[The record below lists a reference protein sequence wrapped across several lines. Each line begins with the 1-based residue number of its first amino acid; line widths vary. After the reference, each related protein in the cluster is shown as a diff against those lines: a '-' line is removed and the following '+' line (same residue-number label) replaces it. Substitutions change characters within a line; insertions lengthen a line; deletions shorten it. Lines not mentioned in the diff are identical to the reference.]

1 MPNPSKNGQL
11 LRTLSGS
18 VRALEEGQYEISFA
32 SETPYDRWFGP
43 EILLCEEGSV
53 DLSRMGDNAALL
65 FAHGRDPRIGPMPIG
80 KIIRAWVDPAEHKCR
95 AVIQFDDED
104 EDAQKIR
111 RKVDG
116 GMLSGVSVGYS
127 VSSWESVGL
136 GKTSANG
143 RFAGPC
149 EVAVKWL
156 PYEISFEPT
165 PADPTVGLGK
175 SINEEDNQMP
185 NPISN
190 STPAPEAEGAR
201 SAAPET
207 AAPQS
212 AAPQSAAPEASLAA
226 ERQRCSDITALCRR
240 FGQDPAP
247 YIDGGDSLDQ
257 VRAAILDGMASART
271 GVTGIQVT
279 ADEGDKF
286 RRSAVDGLLI
296 RAGIAVERPAEGA
309 RTFAG
314 LSLRDIAIE
323 SLRMAGESGATR
335 MSNDELLRRAMSPDS
350 AFVSIAGAVAQS
362 AVATG
367 YQAAPT
373 TYQLWTG
380 RGSADNFKPTAIYQI
395 SEAGTPV
402 RIPQNGEFTFDE
414 MGGEQQAVRQLYT
427 YGRSFGLTRQAFIN
441 NDLDVI
447 TKVPRAYAA
456 ACRRGINRA
465 VYQILKNN
473 PAMMDGQ
480 QLFSAAHK
488 NLGTA
493 AKPGTPAFTE
503 AIAMMRRQKNL
514 RGDEPLNLVPG
525 FVLTPAA
532 IEVPVRQMVTST
544 VDPDAKVAGVPNVFN
559 NMQAICD
566 AELDVDSGAAPF
578 YFAAAPGLC
587 DTIEVA
593 YLNGNDQPTLEM
605 RPSWERLGIEYR
617 IYMDYGVSLVD
628 YRGLVKNPGL
638 E

>member
-1 MPNPSKNGQL
+1 MPQPNNRSGQL
-11 LRTLSGS
+11 LRTLPGS
-18 VRALEEGQYEISFA
+18 IRALEEGQYEISFA

-43 EILLCEEGSV
+43 EILLCEEGAV

-80 KIIRAWVDPAEHKCR
+80 KIVRAWVDPAEHKCR
-95 AVIQFDDED
+95 AVVEFDGAD

-127 VSSWESVGL
+127 VSSWESVGP

-175 SINEEDNQMP
+175 SIKEEEAMP
-185 NPISN
+185 NLTQTPE
-190 STPAPEAEGAR
+190 TGETRAAQTPGVQPAPEDTR
-201 SAAPET
+201 
-207 AAPQS
+207 
-212 AAPQSAAPEASLAA
+212 AA

-286 RRSAVDGLLI
+286 RRAAVDGLLI
-296 RAGIAVERPAEGA
+296 RAGIAVERPAEGS

-314 LSLRDIAIE
+314 LSLRDIAAE
-323 SLRMAGESGATR
+323 SLRMAGESAATR

-350 AFVSIAGAVAQS
+350 AFVAIAGEVAQ
-362 AVATG
+362 AAMAAG

-380 RGSADNFKPTAIYQI
+380 RGTAKDFKPTAIYQI

-414 MGGEQQAVRQLYT
+414 MATQQQAVRQLYT
-427 YGRSFGLTRQAFIN
+427 YGRSFGLTRQAFVN
-441 NDLDVI
+441 DDLDVL
-447 TKVPRAYAA
+447 TKIPRAYAA

-473 PAMMDGQ
+473 PAMLDGQ

-488 NLGTA
+488 NLGAA

-503 AIAMMRRQKNL
+503 AIALMRRQKNL

-525 FVLTPAA
+525 FVLTPTA

-578 YFAAAPGLC
+578 YFAASPGLC

-593 YLNGNDQPTLEM
+593 YLGGNDQPTLEM

>member
-1 MPNPSKNGQL
+1 MPQSNNRSGQL
-11 LRTLSGS
+11 LRTMSGS
-18 VRALEEGQYEISFA
+18 ARALEEGQYEISFA

-43 EILLCEEGSV
+43 EILLCEEGAV
-53 DLSRMGDNAALL
+53 DLSRMGDNASLL
-65 FAHGRDPRIGPMPIG
+65 FAHGRDPRLGPMPIG
-80 KIIRAWVDPAEHKCR
+80 RIVRAWVDPAEHKCR
-95 AVIQFDDED
+95 AVVQFDDED

-111 RKVDG
+111 RKVEG
-116 GMLSGVSVGYS
+116 GMLSGVSVGYQ
-127 VSSWESVGL
+127 VTSWESVGP

-149 EVAVKWL
+149 EIALKWE

-175 SINEEDNQMP
+175 SIEEENAMP
-185 NPISN
+185 NTSPIPDGGAEAARTAPFE
-190 STPAPEAEGAR
+190 TPVAQQVEDVCA
-201 SAAPET
+201 
-207 AAPQS
+207 Q
-212 AAPQSAAPEASLAA
+212 
-226 ERQRCSDITALCRR
+226 ERRRCSDITSLCRR
-240 FGQDPAP
+240 FEEDPAP
-247 YIDGGDSLDQ
+247 YIERGDSLDQ
-257 VRAAILDGMASART
+257 VRAALLDSMASART
-271 GVTGIQVT
+271 GVTSIQVT

-286 RRSAVDGLLI
+286 RRAAVDGLLT

-314 LSLRDIAIE
+314 LSLRDIAAE
-323 SLRMAGESGATR
+323 SLRMAGEPGASR
-335 MSNDELLRRAMSPDS
+335 MSNDELFRRTLSPDS
-350 AFVSIAGAVAQS
+350 AFVAIAGAVAQT
-362 AVATG
+362 AAAPG

-402 RIPQNGEFTFDE
+402 LIPQNGEFTFDE
-414 MGGEQQAVRQLYT
+414 MRGEQQAVRQLYT
-427 YGRSFGLTRQAFIN
+427 YGRSFGLTRQAFVN

-447 TKVPRAYAA
+447 TKIPRAYAA

-473 PAMMDGQ
+473 PAMLDGQ

-488 NLGTA
+488 NLGAA

-503 AIAMMRRQKNL
+503 AIALMRRQKNL
-514 RGDEPLNLVPG
+514 QGDEPLNLVPG

-544 VDPDAKVAGVPNVFN
+544 VDPDAKVTGVPNVFN
-559 NMQAICD
+559 NMRAICD
-566 AELDVDSGAAPF
+566 AELDVDSGAVPY
-578 YFAAAPGLC
+578 YFAASPSLC
-587 DTIEVA
+587 DTIEVS

>member
-1 MPNPSKNGQL
+1 MPQPNNRSGQL
-11 LRTLSGS
+11 LRTLPGS
-18 VRALEEGQYEISFA
+18 IRALEEGQYEISFA

-43 EILLCEEGSV
+43 EILLCEEGAV

-80 KIIRAWVDPAEHKCR
+80 KIVRAWVDPAEHKCR
-95 AVIQFDDED
+95 AVVEFDGAD

-127 VSSWESVGL
+127 VSSWESVGP

-175 SINEEDNQMP
+175 SIKEEEAMP
-185 NPISN
+185 NLTQTPE
-190 STPAPEAEGAR
+190 TGETRAAQTPGVQPAPEDTR
-201 SAAPET
+201 
-207 AAPQS
+207 
-212 AAPQSAAPEASLAA
+212 AA

-286 RRSAVDGLLI
+286 RRAAVDGLLI
-296 RAGIAVERPAEGA
+296 RAGIAVERPAEGS

-314 LSLRDIAIE
+314 LSLRDIAAE
-323 SLRMAGESGATR
+323 SLRMAGESAATR

-350 AFVSIAGAVAQS
+350 AFVAIAGEVAQ
-362 AVATG
+362 AAMAAG

-380 RGSADNFKPTAIYQI
+380 RGTAKDFKPTAIYQI

-414 MGGEQQAVRQLYT
+414 MATQQQAVRQLYT
-427 YGRSFGLTRQAFIN
+427 YGRSFGLTRQAFVN
-441 NDLDVI
+441 DDLDVL
-447 TKVPRAYAA
+447 TKIPRAYAA

-473 PAMMDGQ
+473 PAMLDGQ

-488 NLGTA
+488 NLGAA
-493 AKPGTPAFTE
+493 AKPGTAAFTE
-503 AIAMMRRQKNL
+503 AIALMRRQKNL

-544 VDPDAKVAGVPNVFN
+544 VDPDAKVTGVPNVFN
-559 NMQAICD
+559 SMQAICD

-578 YFAAAPGLC
+578 YFAASPGLC

>member
-1 MPNPSKNGQL
+1 MPQPNNRSGQL
-11 LRTLSGS
+11 LRTLPGS
-18 VRALEEGQYEISFA
+18 IRALEEGQYEISFA

-43 EILLCEEGSV
+43 EILLCEEGAV

-80 KIIRAWVDPAEHKCR
+80 KIVRAWVDPAEHKCR
-95 AVIQFDDED
+95 AVVEFDGAD

-127 VSSWESVGL
+127 VSSWESVGP

-175 SINEEDNQMP
+175 SIKEEEAMP
-185 NPISN
+185 NLTQTPE
-190 STPAPEAEGAR
+190 TGETRAAQTPGVQPAPEDTR
-201 SAAPET
+201 
-207 AAPQS
+207 
-212 AAPQSAAPEASLAA
+212 AA

-286 RRSAVDGLLI
+286 RRAAVDGLLI
-296 RAGIAVERPAEGA
+296 RAGIAVERPAEGS

-314 LSLRDIAIE
+314 LSLRDIAAE
-323 SLRMAGESGATR
+323 SLRMAGESAATR

-350 AFVSIAGAVAQS
+350 AFVAIAGEVAQ
-362 AVATG
+362 AAMAAG

-380 RGSADNFKPTAIYQI
+380 RGTAKDFKPTAIYQI

-414 MGGEQQAVRQLYT
+414 MATQQQAVRQLYT
-427 YGRSFGLTRQAFIN
+427 YGRSFGLTRQAFVN
-441 NDLDVI
+441 DDLDVL
-447 TKVPRAYAA
+447 TKIPRAYAA

-473 PAMMDGQ
+473 PAMLDGQ

-488 NLGTA
+488 NLGAA

-503 AIAMMRRQKNL
+503 AIALMRRQKNL

-578 YFAAAPGLC
+578 YFAASPGLC

-593 YLNGNDQPTLEM
+593 YLGGNDQPTLEM

>member
-1 MPNPSKNGQL
+1 MPQPNNRSGQL
-11 LRTLSGS
+11 LRTLPGS

-43 EILLCEEGSV
+43 EILLCEEGAV

-80 KIIRAWVDPAEHKCR
+80 KIVRAWVDPAEHKCR
-95 AVIQFDDED
+95 AVVEFDGAD

-127 VSSWESVGL
+127 VSSWESVGP

-185 NPISN
+185 NPIS
-190 STPAPEAEGAR
+190 TPAPEAEGAR
-201 SAAPET
+201 SAAPEA
-207 AAPQS
+207 AAPQT
-212 AAPQSAAPEASLAA
+212 AAPEASLAA

-286 RRSAVDGLLI
+286 RRAAVDGLLI
-296 RAGIAVERPAEGA
+296 RAGIAVERPAEGS

-314 LSLRDIAIE
+314 LSLRDIAAE
-323 SLRMAGESGATR
+323 SLRMAGESAATR

-350 AFVSIAGAVAQS
+350 AFVAIAGEVAQ
-362 AVATG
+362 AAMAAG

-380 RGSADNFKPTAIYQI
+380 RGTAKDFKPTAIYQI

-414 MGGEQQAVRQLYT
+414 MATQQQAVRQLYT
-427 YGRSFGLTRQAFIN
+427 YGRSFGLTRQAFVN
-441 NDLDVI
+441 DDLDVL
-447 TKVPRAYAA
+447 TKIPRAYAA

-473 PAMMDGQ
+473 PAMLDGQ

-488 NLGTA
+488 NLGAA

-503 AIAMMRRQKNL
+503 AIALMRRQKNL

-532 IEVPVRQMVTST
+532 IEVPIRQMVTST
-544 VDPDAKVAGVPNVFN
+544 VDPDAKVTGVPNVFN

-587 DTIEVA
+587 DTIEVS

>member
-1 MPNPSKNGQL
+1 MPQPNNRSGQL
-11 LRTLSGS
+11 LRTLPGS

-43 EILLCEEGSV
+43 EILLCEEGAV

-80 KIIRAWVDPAEHKCR
+80 KIVRAWVDPAEHKCR
-95 AVIQFDDED
+95 AVVEFDDAD

-127 VSSWESVGL
+127 VSSWESVGP

-149 EVAVKWL
+149 EVAIKWL

-175 SINEEDNQMP
+175 SIKEEEAMP
-185 NPISN
+185 NLTQTPE
-190 STPAPEAEGAR
+190 TGETRAAQTPGVQPAPEDTR
-201 SAAPET
+201 
-207 AAPQS
+207 
-212 AAPQSAAPEASLAA
+212 AA

-240 FGQDPAP
+240 FDADPTP

-286 RRSAVDGLLI
+286 RRAAVDGLLT
-296 RAGIAVERPAEGA
+296 RAGISVQAPAEGS

-314 LSLRDIAIE
+314 LSLRDIAAE
-323 SLRMAGESGATR
+323 SLRMAGESAATR
-335 MSNDELLRRAMSPDS
+335 MSGDELLRRAMSPDS
-350 AFVSIAGAVAQS
+350 AFVAIAGEVAQ
-362 AVATG
+362 AAMAAG

-380 RGSADNFKPTAIYQI
+380 RGTAKDFKPTAIYQI

-402 RIPQNGEFTFDE
+402 PIPQNGEFTFDE
-414 MGGEQQAVRQLYT
+414 MATQQQAVRQLYT
-427 YGRSFGLTRQAFIN
+427 YGRSFGLTRQAFVN
-441 NDLDVI
+441 DDLDVL
-447 TKVPRAYAA
+447 TKIPRAYAA

-473 PAMMDGQ
+473 PAMLDGQ

-488 NLGTA
+488 NLGAA
-493 AKPGTPAFTE
+493 AKPGTAAFTE
-503 AIAMMRRQKNL
+503 AIALMRRQKNL

-544 VDPDAKVAGVPNVFN
+544 VDPDAKVTGVPNVFN

-587 DTIEVA
+587 DTIEVS